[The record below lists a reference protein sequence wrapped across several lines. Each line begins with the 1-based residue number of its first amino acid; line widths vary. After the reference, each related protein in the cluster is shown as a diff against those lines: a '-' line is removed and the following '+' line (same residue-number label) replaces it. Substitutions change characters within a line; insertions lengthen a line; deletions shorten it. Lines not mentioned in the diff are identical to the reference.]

1 MFVHIYYM
9 IRDGVCGYKHDHKQ
23 AKDLLHKAY
32 GLLHVA
38 EIHPVVMQI
47 DVKWQLGYLK
57 EIIV

>member
-1 MFVHIYYM
+1 M
-9 IRDGVCGYKHDHKQ
+9 IHDEVCGYKHDQKQ

-47 DVKWQLGYLK
+47 DLKWQLGYLK